1 VAEDADAESLEDDSF
16 ENVTYWGSEVSDD
29 VDEPA
34 EEQVDETEPEQAD
47 TYVFAEDE
55 SQAADTPAEADVTEE
70 AGEQPVEDAG
80 EAVAHEVVA
89 DSSEDQVVDDE
100 HATSEPELVETDAD
114 VDASEVT
121 EVYGSDDEQ
130 VVVDEADPFADES
143 SVDAESEP
151 EPVTEPTLDDWQGA
165 DDAEDYE
172 IDSAGDEVVAAPVPL
187 KKRNGGGS
195 RGKKVVGL
203 KVGASQIAAAVVAG
217 NGENQALVDVA
228 RRPLEE
234 GVVVGGELRDHESLV
249 RSLKAF
255 FKESGLPTKNVRLGL
270 SSSRVGVRTFDIAG
284 VEDEERFDNAVRFKA
299 HEVLPVA
306 AHESVLDYRVVEE
319 RYTESGEV
327 SRRVLLVV
335 APRDQVEPYI
345 EACREAGIRL
355 AGIDLESFGL
365 LRTFVPPF
373 GARSRTE
380 DSATVVV
387 AIGHE
392 SSTLLVA
399 GGGICE
405 FTRVFDWGGGALQNA
420 IADELDVPHMEAA
433 TILTHLS
440 LSGPGRHLESLDAD
454 TRSRALE
461 AVRTRLT
468 PFARE
473 LVSSLQFYQTQP
485 ESLGI
490 REIVITGG
498 TAHLEGLAE
507 ALNQMIGVSVSVG
520 DPLARVDV
528 QVDIPPAL
536 DATIGSLAVPIGLAI
551 EDEPG
556 RSVNLLPKEA
566 RQTTKPPRL
575 LAVAAPL
582 AAAIPLVAV
591 AFLFMQASGTVGDRQ
606 AELDVITAQIDA
618 LPEPTKPTIDPALAA
633 DQAARAT
640 AVAQILGTR
649 LTWERVLGDV
659 SRVLPSGVSLT
670 ELTATAAQPS
680 TPEPVPTTTDA
691 SSTTTTSSTPAPPP
705 PPPPSA
711 TTTATGVTVTGY
723 ALNYADIARTLARL
737 QAVPSLTG
745 AELESA
751 TPTKIGKKRVIQFTI
766 VAALA
771 TPGGVQ

>member
-1 VAEDADAESLEDDSF
+1 MAEDADAESF
-16 ENVTYWGSEVSDD
+16 ENESYWGSEVSGD
-29 VDEPA
+29 A
-34 EEQVDETEPEQAD
+34 EEAEESAVEAEPEAD
-47 TYVFAEDE
+47 TYVYGEDE
-55 SQAADTPAEADVTEE
+55 SQADDASVESEPAEDSDE
-70 AGEQPVEDAG
+70 A
-80 EAVAHEVVA
+80 AHEVVA
-89 DSSEDQVVDDE
+89 DGSTDDAVDDSS
-100 HATSEPELVETDAD
+100 ATSEPESEPAASEAAEPAETEVYASEDVEVHASEGDVELDDAD
-114 VDASEVT
+114 APEDSASEV
-121 EVYGSDDEQ
+121 EVEDEPQ
-130 VVVDEADPFADES
+130 AESTVDEWRG
-143 SVDAESEP
+143 VDDSH
-151 EPVTEPTLDDWQGA
+151 
-165 DDAEDYE
+165 EDYE
-172 IDSAGDEVVAAPVPL
+172 IDSAGDDVVADPVPQ

-203 KVGASQIAAAVVAG
+203 KVGASQIAAAVVSG
-217 NGENQALVDVA
+217 NGENPA
-228 RRPLEE
+228 RSTSRAARSRKASSSGASSATTKL
-234 GVVVGGELRDHESLV
+234 SSV
-249 RSLKAF
+249 RS
-255 FKESGLPTKNVRLGL
+255 RR
-270 SSSRVGVRTFDIAG
+270 SSRRA
-284 VEDEERFDNAVRFKA
+284 
-299 HEVLPVA
+299 A
-306 AHESVLDYRVVEE
+306 AHEERPSRTVFQPRRCQDVRHRRRRGRGAIRQRCPLQGARGAPGRRERV
-319 RYTESGEV
+319 RSRL
-327 SRRVLLVV
+327 SRRRGAVHRDRRGLAQVLLVV

-365 LRTFVPPF
+365 LRAFVPPF
-373 GARSRTE
+373 GTRSRTE

-387 AIGHE
+387 SIGHE

-405 FTRVFDWGGGALQNA
+405 FTRVFDWGGGQLQNA
-420 IADELDVPHMEAA
+420 IADELEVPHMEAA

-440 LSGPGRHLESLDAD
+440 LSGPGRHLDSLDAD
-454 TRSRALE
+454 TRSRALD

-498 TAHLEGLAE
+498 TAHLEGLAD

-528 QVDIPPAL
+528 QVDIRPAL

-582 AAAIPLVAV
+582 AAAVPLAAL
-591 AFLFMQASGTVGDRQ
+591 AFLFMQASGTAGDRQ
-606 AELDVITAQIDA
+606 SELEVVRAQIDA
-618 LPEPTKPTIDPALAA
+618 LPEPTKPTLDPTLAA
-633 DQAARAT
+633 DQASRAT

-670 ELTATAAQPS
+670 ELTATAPQPT
-680 TPEPVPTTTDA
+680 TPEVVPTTTDA
-691 SSTTTTSSTPAPPP
+691 SSTTTSSTPAPAPP
-705 PPPPSA
+705 PPTA
-711 TTTATGVTVTGY
+711 ITTPTGVTVAGY

-737 QAVPSLTG
+737 QAVPSLTS

-751 TPTKIGKKRVIQFTI
+751 TPTKLGKKRVIQFTI

>member
-1 VAEDADAESLEDDSF
+1 MTNEPVEAEVYA
-16 ENVTYWGSEVSDD
+16 SE
-29 VDEPA
+29 
-34 EEQVDETEPEQAD
+34 ETE
-47 TYVFAEDE
+47 
-55 SQAADTPAEADVTEE
+55 
-70 AGEQPVEDAG
+70 
-80 EAVAHEVVA
+80 
-89 DSSEDQVVDDE
+89 
-100 HATSEPELVETDAD
+100 
-114 VDASEVT
+114 VDAFE
-121 EVYGSDDEQ
+121 DEQ
-130 VVVDEADPFADES
+130 VVVDEADSFEDES
-143 SVDAESEP
+143 APEAGTSPEAEPGPSRRSTTGTARTTQRITRSTP
-151 EPVTEPTLDDWQGA
+151 PATRSSPRRCR
-165 DDAEDYE
+165 
-172 IDSAGDEVVAAPVPL
+172 S
-187 KKRNGGGS
+187 KKKNGGGS

-217 NGENQALVDVA
+217 NGEDQTLVDVA
-228 RRPLEE
+228 RRSLEE
-234 GVVVGGELRDHESLV
+234 GVVVGGELRDHEALV
-249 RSLKAF
+249 RALKAF
-255 FKESGLPTKNVRLGL
+255 FKESRLPTKNVRLGL

-284 VEDEERFDNAVRFKA
+284 VEDDERFDNAVRFKA

-365 LRTFVPPF
+365 LRAFVPPF

-405 FTRVFDWGGGALQNA
+405 FTASSTGGGGALQNA
-420 IADELDVPHMEAA
+420 IADELEVPHMEAA

-440 LSGPGRHLESLDAD
+440 LERPGPPSRLARRGHAKPCARRRAD
-454 TRSRALE
+454 EAH
-461 AVRTRLT
+461 AVR
-468 PFARE
+468 PGARE
-473 LVSSLQFYQTQP
+473 LAPVLPDPARVSGYP
-485 ESLGI
+485 RDRHHG
-490 REIVITGG
+490 R
-498 TAHLEGLAE
+498 TAQLEGLAD

-582 AAAIPLVAV
+582 AAAVPLVAV
-591 AFLFMQASGTVGDRQ
+591 AFLFMQASGTAGDRQ
-606 AELDVITAQIDA
+606 AELDVVKAQIDA
-618 LPEPTKPTIDPALAA
+618 LPEPSKPTIDPALAA

-670 ELTATAAQPS
+670 ELTAT
-680 TPEPVPTTTDA
+680 TPQPTTPVAPT
-691 SSTTTTSSTPAPPP
+691 PPP
-705 PPPPSA
+705 RA
-711 TTTATGVTVTGY
+711 TR
-723 ALNYADIARTLARL
+723 ARRRARL
-737 QAVPSLTG
+737 HRLPRRLRRRRPRA
-745 AELESA
+745 
-751 TPTKIGKKRVIQFTI
+751 
-766 VAALA
+766 
-771 TPGGVQ
+771 

>member
-1 VAEDADAESLEDDSF
+1 M
-16 ENVTYWGSEVSDD
+16 
-29 VDEPA
+29 
-34 EEQVDETEPEQAD
+34 
-47 TYVFAEDE
+47 
-55 SQAADTPAEADVTEE
+55 
-70 AGEQPVEDAG
+70 
-80 EAVAHEVVA
+80 
-89 DSSEDQVVDDE
+89 
-100 HATSEPELVETDAD
+100 
-114 VDASEVT
+114 
-121 EVYGSDDEQ
+121 
-130 VVVDEADPFADES
+130 
-143 SVDAESEP
+143 
-151 EPVTEPTLDDWQGA
+151 
-165 DDAEDYE
+165 
-172 IDSAGDEVVAAPVPL
+172 
-187 KKRNGGGS
+187 
-195 RGKKVVGL
+195 
-203 KVGASQIAAAVVAG
+203 
-217 NGENQALVDVA
+217 
-228 RRPLEE
+228 
-234 GVVVGGELRDHESLV
+234 GGELRDHEALV
-249 RSLKAF
+249 HALKAF

-284 VEDEERFDNAVRFKA
+284 VEDDERFDNAVRFKA

-365 LRTFVPPF
+365 LRAFVPPF

-420 IADELDVPHMEAA
+420 IADELEVPHMEAA

-440 LSGPGRHLESLDAD
+440 LDGPGRHLDSLDAD
-454 TRSRALE
+454 KRSRALD

-498 TAHLEGLAE
+498 TAQLEGLAD

-591 AFLFMQASGTVGDRQ
+591 AFLFMQASGTAGDRQ
-606 AELDVITAQIDA
+606 AELDVVTAQIDA
-618 LPEPTKPTIDPALAA
+618 LPEPSKPTIDPALAA
-633 DQAARAT
+633 DQASRAT

-670 ELTATAAQPS
+670 ELTATAPQ
-680 TPEPVPTTTDA
+680 PTTPVAPT
-691 SSTTTTSSTPAPPP
+691 TTTTSDTGSTESTPPPAPPP
-705 PPPPSA
+705 AA
-711 TTTATGVTVTGY
+711 TTTPTGVTVTGY

-737 QAVPSLTG
+737 QAVPSLTN
-745 AELESA
+745 AELQSA
-751 TPTKIGKKRVIQFTI
+751 TPGAIGKKRVIEFTI